1 MLTRLSFLG
10 ACLLGTASALWAV
23 RTEDIEHGGFADF
36 LAAETENLSISSL
49 GTVELAPALEE
60 IAVLDETVVWGAI
73 HHPEDGLIIGTGNGG
88 KVLHV
93 RDDGEV
99 TVLFDSEE
107 VLARALA
114 MDDEGRIYV
123 GTSPDG
129 RIYRIEPGRN
139 PEVFFDPPETYIW
152 KLLFNDV
159 GDLFVATGQ
168 TGKLYRLPTGFSL
181 GDEPEVWFQS
191 ERPHVTQIEQDLEG
205 ELLIAVSP
213 RAVLYRITGPDTF
226 EVLAQTEAEEIAGI
240 VPGPDGELLFAT
252 FSDKPGGEDAKKTP
266 LDLPE
271 ILDRA
276 RGSGDNGNKASPF
289 SFVFRRTGEGFLEP
303 LWSAG
308 GSRIFSLEQA
318 DPSQPLL
325 VGTEEQGVL
334 YEVVDD
340 QNWRR
345 LQRIPSGGQV
355 SYILPMAEGS
365 RDRYLLSSNPA
376 AVCRMVSDRSEQGQ
390 LTSDVVDAGQ
400 SARWGRLRPKGLGG
414 QHFDAVD
421 WEVRS
426 GPVDEPDDAWTD
438 WRTLDGELLMGGP
451 LNRFMQYRATFR
463 SPEDRLRAVRLFYQ
477 VNNAPPVVT
486 GINVVPVGIQV
497 VNVPQ
502 NNRPTVNLNQLLSGE
517 ELAQNQNA
525 QKTQRQVR
533 FLGSEG
539 YLTAGWKASD
549 PNGDALRYTVKLK
562 TETEADWSTLAQNI
576 DVPAFSLNT
585 KGMDD
590 GYYLVRVEATDAPSN
605 PSGQARMGYAV
616 SRPFLVDNTPPS
628 IERRPTSGGGD
639 AVVYAVRDGFSV
651 VTEASLQVNG
661 GEPTELSPSDGLFDS
676 ENEEFGADSGSWDS
690 GTHSLVFEAVDEAG
704 NRSVHRSSFTKP

>member
-10 ACLLGTASALWAV
+10 ACALGTASALWAV
-23 RTEDIEHGGFADF
+23 RTEHITHGGFADF

-49 GTVELAPALEE
+49 GTVELAPVLEE

-73 HHPEDGLIIGTGNGG
+73 HHPDGGLIVGTGNGG

-99 TVLFDSEE
+99 EELFDSEE
-107 VLARALA
+107 VLARALEI
-114 MDDEGRIYV
+114 DEEGRIYV

-129 RIYRIEPGRN
+129 RIYRIQAGRN

-152 KLLFNDV
+152 KILFNDA

-168 TGKLYRLPTGFSL
+168 SGKLYRLPAGYSV
-181 GDEPEVWFQS
+181 GDEPEIWFES
-191 ERPHVTQIEQDLEG
+191 ERPHVTQIERDLNG
-205 ELLIAVSP
+205 EVLIAVSP

-226 EVLAQTEAEEIAGI
+226 EVLAQTDAEEIAGI
-240 VPGPDGELLFAT
+240 VPQGEDELLFAT
-252 FSDKPGGEDAKKTP
+252 FSDKPGGDDAKKTP

-271 ILDRA
+271 ILERF
-276 RGSGDNGNKASPF
+276 RGRGENGGRVPF
-289 SFVFRRTGEGFLEP
+289 GFVFRRTSEGFLEP

-308 GSRIFSLEQA
+308 GSRIFSLEQS
-318 DPSQPLL
+318 DPGQPLL

-355 SYILPMAEGS
+355 SYILPVAEGS

-376 AVCRMVSDRSEQGQ
+376 AVYRLVSDRSEEGK
-390 LTSDVVDAGQ
+390 LTGDVVDAGQ

-414 QHFDAVD
+414 QSFDAIN
-421 WEVRS
+421 WEVRT

-438 WRTLDGELLMGGP
+438 WRPLEGELLVGGP
-451 LNRFMQYRATFR
+451 LNRFLQYRATFR
-463 SPEDRLRAVRLFYQ
+463 STSDRLRSVRLFYQ
-477 VNNAPPVVT
+477 VNNAPPIVS

-517 ELAQNQNA
+517 ELANTQNA

-539 YLTAGWKASD
+539 FLTAGWKASD
-549 PNGDALRYTVKLK
+549 PNGDEMRYTVKLK
-562 TETEADWSTLAQNI
+562 AEVEEEWSTLAQDI

-585 KGMDD
+585 QGMDD

-605 PSGQARMGYAV
+605 PSEQARVGYAI

-628 IERRPTSGGGD
+628 IERVPTIGGAS
-639 AVVYAVRDGFSV
+639 AVVYSVRDGFSV

-661 GEPTELSPSDGLFDS
+661 GEPRDLMPSDGLFDS
-676 ENEEFGADSGSWDS
+676 ENEEFGAPSDSWES

-704 NRSVHRSSFTKP
+704 NRSVHRSSFSKP